1 VGKHHW
7 KALEMAIEEGVNIAL
22 GTDQLPSA
30 PTDGTTATAREAQY
44 YVEAGMTPLQA
55 LRAATIEPARML
67 GADDR
72 IGSLEVGKFADILAL
87 EKDPTTDIKALDNI
101 LLVMKGGEVYRD
113 LLGKK
118 E

>member
-1 VGKHHW
+1 
-7 KALEMAIEEGVNIAL
+7 
-22 GTDQLPSA
+22 
-30 PTDGTTATAREAQY
+30 
-44 YVEAGMTPLQA
+44 VEAGMTPLQA

-67 GADDR
+67 GADDK

-87 EKDPTTDIKALDNI
+87 DKDPTTDIKALDNI
-101 LLVMKGGEVYRD
+101 LLVIKGGEIYRD